1 MPTKD
6 FLEDKQQVTLYP
18 TKAQHKKLKEL
29 AAKRGKNLSTY
40 ILDSAFRDEKIH
52 EKLDKIIVMLGGTN
66 NEDNLQRLEEALR
79 PKKNNE
85 IFLSGTVTE
94 ETLKRVKPTIPELK
108 EKVKQM
114 EKPDLSKNFRPCPK
128 GGK

>member
-18 TKAQHKKLKEL
+18 TKTQHKKLKEF

-40 ILDSAFRDEKIH
+40 ILDSALRDEKIH
-52 EKLDKIIVMLGGTN
+52 EKLDKIIAMLEG
-66 NEDNLQRLEEALR
+66 
-79 PKKNNE
+79 KE
-85 IFLSGTVTE
+85 ITDMGITVS
-94 ETLKRVKPTIPELK
+94 ELK
-108 EKVKQM
+108 ETVKQV
-114 EKPDLSKNFRPCPK
+114 EKPKQEFRSFPK